1 MAWLGVMFFMV
12 WGQPSEHSA
21 GKPFAAWVYNISV
34 WLGVS
39 VWVTL
44 ASKVMGRVIRL
55 QTQQGLQLPSVTL
68 MTVTWFSNKKAVV
81 ETGAVGTKGT
91 ADFFS

>member
-1 MAWLGVMFFMV
+1 MSTVLVNHLLHG
-12 WGQPSEHSA
+12 
-21 GKPFAAWVYNISV
+21 YTISV

-68 MTVTWFSNKKAVV
+68 MTVTGFSIKKAVV
-81 ETGAVGTKGT
+81 ETAAVGTKGT
-91 ADFFS
+91 ADCFS

>member
-1 MAWLGVMFFMV
+1 MSTVLINHLLHG
-12 WGQPSEHSA
+12 
-21 GKPFAAWVYNISV
+21 YTISV

-44 ASKVMGRVIRL
+44 ASKVMDRVIKL
-55 QTQQGLQLPSVTL
+55 QTQQGLQLPPVTL
-68 MTVTWFSNKKAVV
+68 MTAACFSIKKAVA
-81 ETGAVGTKGT
+81 TAAVGTKGT

>member
-1 MAWLGVMFFMV
+1 MLLG
-12 WGQPSEHSA
+12 
-21 GKPFAAWVYNISV
+21 
-34 WLGVS
+34 LS

-68 MTVTWFSNKKAVV
+68 MTGFSIKKAVV
-81 ETGAVGTKGT
+81 ETAAVGTKGT
-91 ADFFS
+91 ADCFS